1 MDSTLYAW
9 SVIIISYLFTLCYIQ
24 KGFEVDYSKG
34 LRDHKSLKVT
44 ELKQVKEREKYIEI
58 L

>member
-1 MDSTLYAW
+1 M
-9 SVIIISYLFTLCYIQ
+9 
-24 KGFEVDYSKG
+24 DYSKG